1 MFQKKIKDFDEL
13 ENFFR
18 ESKNWFNKI
27 LITIKEFAQKYK
39 ETKEWFSTT
48 LKSIGDAVIATDKKG
63 YIIFMNPMAEKLTE
77 YSENES
83 INQPLEKIFHII
95 NEETRSPVENPV
107 KRVLREGIVVGL
119 ANHTIL
125 ITKSKKELFIA
136 DSGAPIRNEDGEII
150 GVVLIFRDIS
160 EQRRSEIKL
169 QEDKEYIESIVET
182 IREPLIVL
190 DDKFRVISANKSF
203 YNKFKLP
210 KEEVE
215 NKIIYNIGEGL
226 FDFPKLRSLLEDI
239 IPKNTKFEDFEIE
252 QIFKGIGKRILLV
265 NARRLYYEDRK
276 TRKILMAIEDI
287 TERKEAMEKLKKS
300 EKLYRD
306 AYNRAEFYKDIF
318 THDINNILQNILFS
332 SQLILNQIQKYPS
345 INELI
350 GESLKIID
358 EQVKRGSKL
367 IENVRKLSAINESDL
382 KLVEINAY
390 EILIKTLNFFKRSYK
405 VHNIELTIK
414 SFLKNIIIKGNEF
427 LEDLFENIILN
438 AIKHNESHVKKV
450 DIIVS
455 QEIKNDINYARFE
468 FRDNGIGIHPRQRKI
483 LFENIGI
490 DDVSSK
496 RIGLGLSLVKRIVDS
511 YGGFIDIKDNVEG
524 DYTKGTNFIVYLPQV
539 RL

>member
-13 ENFFR
+13 ENFLT

-27 LITIKEFAQKYK
+27 LITIKDFAQKYK

-63 YIIFMNPMAEKLTE
+63 YIIFMNPMAERLTE
-77 YSENES
+77 YNENES

-95 NEETRSPVENPV
+95 NEEIRNPVENPV
-107 KRVLREGIVVGL
+107 KRVLREGLVVGL

-190 DDKFRVISANKSF
+190 DDKFHVISANKSF
-203 YNKFKLP
+203 YNKFKLS
-210 KEEVE
+210 KKEVE
-215 NKIIYNIGEGL
+215 NKEIYEIANGL
-226 FDFPKLRSLLEDI
+226 FDFPRLRSLLEDI
-239 IPKNTKFEDFEIE
+239 IPQNTKFEDFEIE
-252 QIFKGIGKRILLV
+252 QIFKSIGKRILLV
-265 NARRLYYEDRK
+265 NARRLYSEDKK

-287 TERKEAMEKLKKS
+287 TDRKEAVEKLKKS

-382 KLVEINAY
+382 KLVEIDAY
-390 EILIKTLNFFKRSYK
+390 EILIKTLDFFKRSYK
-405 VHNIELTIK
+405 AHNIELTIK
-414 SFLKNIIIKGNEF
+414 SFLKNVIVKGNEF

-438 AIKHNESHVKKV
+438 AIKHNENQLKKV
-450 DIIVS
+450 DIVVS
-455 QEIKNDINYARFE
+455 QEIRNNINYAKFE
-468 FRDNGIGIHPRQRKI
+468 FKDNGIGIHPRQRKI

-511 YGGFIDIKDNVEG
+511 YGGFIDIKDNIEG
-524 DYTKGTNFIVYLPQV
+524 DYTKGTNFTVYLPQV
-539 RL
+539 KH